1 MKVLIDLSIFLF
13 VLASAVQIVVDWR
26 DIRTP
31 AVPVL
36 SALSLPSDDVAS
48 LVAATGLALVVVG
61 TVLTLPRPDT
71 IKLTVALVALVSFA
85 LVGGYLVDSDVSAA

>member
-1 MKVLIDLSIFLF
+1 MKALIDLSIFLF

-26 DIRTP
+26 DLRTP
-31 AVPVL
+31 SIPVL
-36 SALSLPSDDVAS
+36 SDLSLPSDDVAS
-48 LVAATGLALVVVG
+48 LVAATGLALAVVG

-85 LVGGYLVDSDVSAA
+85 LVGGYFVDGDASAA